1 MSSVKSPHICIAIL
15 DDHQIVIDG
24 LKLLLNDHEGI
35 EIVVEANTATDILSQ
50 INNKHIDILLTD
62 ITMPSSAMDGYE
74 LSMKIRREFP
84 DMKILALSM
93 NESGAIISKMIDDAV
108 VNGYI
113 SKAGGK
119 DELIHAIETI
129 AKGEYFFSDSVMQ
142 QYEAYK
148 KIMEGIEVFHLTARE
163 LQIISCIMKHY
174 SNKQIANELFISER
188 TVETHRKNIYRKTNT
203 KGEASLI
210 QFIMLHNLFP

>member
-1 MSSVKSPHICIAIL
+1 MSSVKSPHIFIAIL

-35 EIVVEANTATDILSQ
+35 EIVAEANTASEILSQ

-93 NESGAIISKMIDDAV
+93 NESGAIISKMIDDAA

-119 DELIHAIETI
+119 DELIHAIEAI
-129 AKGEYFFSDSVMQ
+129 AKGEYFF
-142 QYEAYK
+142 
-148 KIMEGIEVFHLTARE
+148 
-163 LQIISCIMKHY
+163 
-174 SNKQIANELFISER
+174 
-188 TVETHRKNIYRKTNT
+188 
-203 KGEASLI
+203 LI
-210 QFIMLHNLFP
+210 L